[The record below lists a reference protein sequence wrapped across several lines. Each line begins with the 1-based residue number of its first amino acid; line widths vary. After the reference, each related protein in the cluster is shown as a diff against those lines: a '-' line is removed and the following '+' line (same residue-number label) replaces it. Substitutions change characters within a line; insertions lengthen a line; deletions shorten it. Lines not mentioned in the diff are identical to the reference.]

1 MRGGEGRED
10 GREEGRKEE
19 EELASSFSSSSPN
32 MGVNVGRSE
41 EGETRR
47 KECKERRGGRERST
61 K

>member
-1 MRGGEGRED
+1 MRGGEGKED

-41 EGETRR
+41 EGEMRR
-47 KECKERRGGRERST
+47 KECKERRGGKERST